1 MGRPLLQI
9 THEGQPPADPYLL
22 PHVRRNALDMTQNI
36 DALVNMT
43 RALGEPDMDYVII
56 GEGNTSMTLD
66 AQSFAV
72 KASGHQMR
80 NISAGGF
87 VNVYFEPI
95 LGLLDN
101 PPKTMSEQK
110 AITLAARVDQNNERS
125 PSIEVSFHAM
135 LLRECDVKFIGHTHP
150 TAINQ
155 IMCTGHAAAFAQ
167 QRRFPD
173 EVVLCG
179 PQSLLAPYGDP
190 GLPLALIMRHHLR
203 QFIERAGEAP
213 KLILLQ
219 NHGMIALGDTPG
231 EILNITAMAVKAAKI
246 FAGALQLGKAIHLPD
261 EEVQHLYKRPDE
273 IYRRQLFVEDSK
285 TH

>member
-1 MGRPLLQI
+1 M
-9 THEGQPPADPYLL
+9 PA
-22 PHVRRNALDMTQNI
+22 NI
-36 DALVNMT
+36 EALVEMT
-43 RALGEPDMDYVII
+43 RTLGDPQNDYVVI
-56 GEGNTSMTLD
+56 GEGNTSMRLD
-66 AQSFAV
+66 AESFAV
-72 KASGHQMR
+72 KASGQQMH
-80 NISAGGF
+80 NIDAGGF
-87 VNVYFEPI
+87 VSVYLEPI
-95 LGLLDN
+95 LGLLDH
-101 PPKTMSEQK
+101 PPSSMSEQK
-110 AITLAARVDQNNERS
+110 AITKSAVVDRLPALPPNALGGTEGGLS

-135 LLRECDVKFIGHTHP
+135 LLHECGVKYIGHTHP

-155 IMCTGHAAAFAQ
+155 VLCTEHADAFAR

-203 QFIERAGEAP
+203 QFLDRYGEAP

-246 FAGALQLGKAIHLPD
+246 FSGALQLGKATHLPH

-273 IYRRQLFVEDSK
+273 IYRRQLFVEDSE

>member
-1 MGRPLLQI
+1 MANQ
-9 THEGQPPADPYLL
+9 
-22 PHVRRNALDMTQNI
+22 LDN
-36 DALVNMT
+36 LVEMT
-43 RALGEPDMDYVII
+43 RTLGDPQNDYVVI
-56 GEGNTSMTLD
+56 GEGNTSMRLD
-66 AQSFAV
+66 AESFAV
-72 KASGHQMR
+72 KASGQQMH
-80 NISAGGF
+80 NIDAGGF
-87 VNVYFEPI
+87 VSVYLEPI
-95 LGLLDN
+95 LGLLDH
-101 PPKTMSEQK
+101 PPSSMSEQK
-110 AITLAARVDQNNERS
+110 AITRSARLDQSSGRN

-135 LLRECDVKFIGHTHP
+135 LLHECGVKYIGHTHP

-155 IMCTGHAAAFAQ
+155 VLCTEHADAFAR

-203 QFIERAGEAP
+203 QFLDRYGEAP

-246 FAGALQLGKAIHLPD
+246 FSGALQLGKATHLPH

-273 IYRRQLFVEDSK
+273 IYRRQLFVEDRK